1 MNKRSLCKFQMEW
14 PYVMLV
20 ESLVFVLVVFR
31 FVSLQNTF
39 TGVSYYTYPVLTTAV
54 LIVVLVCWALKA

>member
-1 MNKRSLCKFQMEW
+1 MEW

-39 TGVSYYTYPVLTTAV
+39 TGVSYYAYPVLTTAV
-54 LIVVLVCWALKA
+54 LIVVLACWALKA